1 METFFPSCLL
11 YLVSPRFVDLSNYPN
26 GMRNVSNSFLTLSY
40 IRYVVPRCDALVTI
54 RKQYGSLVEASMTSL
69 KLSMILLRDISI
81 ADKICRSAA
90 REQFFGLPPVATVR
104 TVITTIRTF
113 LHLHRIS
120 IVPLHSLGAYVHRW
134 EYIPPWMIV
143 NNSNGAGH
151 QFYLV

>member
-26 GMRNVSNSFLTLSY
+26 GMQNVSISFLFLFHS
-40 IRYVVPRCDALVTI
+40 IRRSSVRRIGYDR
-54 RKQYGSLVEASMTSL
+54 RQYGSFVEASMTSL

-90 REQFFGLPPVATVR
+90 REQFVGSPPVATVR

-120 IVPLHSLGAYVHRW
+120 IVPLHSLGAYVRRW
-134 EYIPPWMIV
+134 KH
-143 NNSNGAGH
+143 GH
-151 QFYLV
+151 G